1 MEITE
6 EQQKTFEDNK
16 KLVYHVLIDMM
27 GIGPENHEFDMCTM
41 VGMDALVLA
50 IASYDSSRGVAF
62 TTYTCRVIRN
72 NILNYLRLSAV
83 HNGGPNLLRIDDDP
97 DLYAVEDQRVFSD
110 EFVWNEYERDMMS
123 LAHER
128 LLKESPRDQIIF
140 NKYLLGESCASIA
153 REFGLTRSAI
163 TKKILKMKKAIRVD
177 KLDKQY
183 NLV

>member
-27 GIGPENHEFDMCTM
+27 GIGPGDHDYDMCEM
-41 VGMDALVLA
+41 VGMDALFLA
-50 IASYDSSRGVAF
+50 ISSYDSTRGVAF
-62 TTYTCRVIRN
+62 TTYACRVIRN
-72 NILNYLRLSAV
+72 NILTYKRISAV
-83 HNGGPNLLRIDDDP
+83 HNGGQNLLRIDDDP
-97 DLYAVEDQRVFSD
+97 ELYAVEDQKIFSD
-110 EFVWNEYERDMMS
+110 EFVWNEYEKDMIS

-128 LLKESPRDQIIF
+128 LMGESPRDQIIF

-153 REFGLTRSAI
+153 REFGITRSAV
-163 TKKILKMKKAIRVD
+163 TKKIRKIKNAIRVD